1 MTSEAKLTAILRA
14 AGREVFPLDYGAAGR
29 LLILREG
36 ARVIGLFPGGD
47 DCGNAL
53 WTHPAL
59 AREDSARAYMARPG
73 WPNPGGDRTWLAPE
87 TEFFMEGTP
96 VAVKS
101 YLVPPTLDPGA
112 YRNVGTAL
120 DPYLV
125 TEADLV
131 LRRTHARVTVQIL
144 KSWAPAINPLAAR
157 PDLAGCLAYAG
168 YTQHTTLSI
177 LDGDSIPVSLPGIGL
192 WNLLQLPLGGHM
204 LAPTNGPAAWTTV
217 FGEPPT
223 AETQCDAVGWIW
235 HMRGILGAAKVA
247 LKAQS
252 VTGRAGYVYPGT
264 DGKGW
269 FLVIRAFNVE
279 PDGNYVDDLWSNPE
293 DRGYAFQ
300 ACRVAEK
307 EQAFAELEYHVPAI
321 APVRTGSQC
330 VDESRVW
337 AFYGAAEAVAEAS
350 VALLGLRPG
359 FDATNVQYPT
369 RNIQL

>member
-1 MTSEAKLTAILRA
+1 MMSEAKLTAVLRA

-36 ARVIGLFPGGD
+36 ARVIGLFTGGA

-59 AREDSARAYMARPG
+59 AREDSARAYLARPG
-73 WPNPGGDRTWLAPE
+73 WPNLGGDRTWLAPE

-96 VAVKS
+96 VAVNS
-101 YLVPPTLDPGA
+101 YLVPKALDPGA

-125 TEADLV
+125 TEADLA
-131 LRRTHARVTVQIL
+131 LRRTRTRVKVQIS

-168 YTQHTTLSI
+168 YAQRTALSI
-177 LDGDSIPVSLPGIGL
+177 LDGNSVPASVPGIGL
-192 WNLLQLPLGGHM
+192 WHLLQLPLGGHM
-204 LAPTNGPAAWTTV
+204 LVPTNGPAAWTTV

-223 AETQCDAVGWIW
+223 AETQCDAAGWIW
-235 HMRGILGAAKVA
+235 HMRGDNDSAKVA
-247 LKAQS
+247 LKARS
-252 VTGRAGYVYPGT
+252 LTGRAGYIYPGA
-264 DGKGW
+264 DGHS
-269 FLVIRAFNVE
+269 FLVIRAFRIE
-279 PDGNYVDDLWSNPE
+279 PAGEYVDDLWSDPA

-307 EQAFAELEYHVPAI
+307 EQAFAELEYHAPAV
-321 APVRTGSQC
+321 APVRSGGQC
-330 VDESRVW
+330 MDESRAW
-337 AFYGAAEAVAEAS
+337 AFYGAEAAVAEAS

-359 FDATNVQYPT
+359 LDAMNVQYPT